1 MNPSNTRR
9 CTVIYTF
16 KLNIGIAL
24 IGSQYVVRFG
34 EYLSLAN
41 RGFRA
46 SVIWNIAKLK
56 GGRGARRQYRQIRGS
71 GHVDAKL
78 HVNVHARVLGF
89 VIDDGLLRTY
99 NCLQN
104 GHRLSIK
111 IDPCRGKA
119 LYQLTEKLFTHLSQ
133 ISSKV

>member
-1 MNPSNTRR
+1 MHCYLP
-9 CTVIYTF
+9 F

-24 IGSQYVVRFG
+24 IGSLYTKVSRISKPG
-34 EYLSLAN
+34 KSGISSERDLEYCKAQGWA
-41 RGFRA
+41 R
-46 SVIWNIAKLK
+46 
-56 GGRGARRQYRQIRGS
+56 ARRQYRQIRGS

-119 LYQLTEKLFTHLSQ
+119 LYQLTEKLFTHLSRIGPRSDQ
-133 ISSKV
+133 SRI